1 MPTGSTRRARSD
13 STAASVHAFQKARH
27 QTAWPATVSQLP
39 RPEDS
44 ARAEAVFAGIVSQR
58 DPADWRVND
67 LALAAQLANTMAQAD
82 RVSQEIEREG
92 WTIPSP
98 KNPDYQVRNP
108 KLDALTLISSR
119 QLSLTRALA
128 LNGSPHGDKRTTNNR
143 ARLITDTRALDDAAD
158 SVSLLA

>member
-1 MPTGSTRRARSD
+1 MPTERRRARSD
-13 STAASVHAFQKARH
+13 SLSASVAAFGRANQ
-27 QTAWPATVSQLP
+27 QPAWPATVSRLP
-39 RPEDS
+39 RPAD
-44 ARAEAVFAGIVSQR
+44 ADRAETVFEGIVSQR
-58 DPADWRVND
+58 DPQDWRPND
-67 LALAAQLANTMAQAD
+67 LALAAQLANCMSQAD

-98 KNPDYQVRNP
+98 KNPDYQLRNP

-128 LNGSPHGDKRTTNNR
+128 LNGSPSGDRRTTNNR